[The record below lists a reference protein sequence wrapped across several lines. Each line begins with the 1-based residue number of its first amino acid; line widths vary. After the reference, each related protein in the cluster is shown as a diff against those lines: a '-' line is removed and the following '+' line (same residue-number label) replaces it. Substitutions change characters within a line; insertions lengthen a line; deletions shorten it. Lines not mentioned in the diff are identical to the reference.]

1 MAGIGKDRI
10 CDLSLSPP
18 TVSTGRGFS
27 FSSSTRRLHVLAGAA
42 MGARVEPI
50 QHRPAVIEDEPRT
63 DPLVRRA
70 VARWRPISNHC
81 CETRRKSAAS
91 RVVRRTSP
99 SLPLFAATMSPARRS
114 RWWVLGAVLLM
125 GATTGVARFLRFLG
139 INVGSPAATRAAQ
152 QDRLFGADLGEGPL
166 QCQPTTGDRLAPS
179 REACPFCGTCRR
191 LPKKV
196 AGPGI
201 FPEKIRRVG
210 Y

>member
-70 VARWRPISNHC
+70 VAAVA
-81 CETRRKSAAS
+81 TD
-91 RVVRRTSP
+91 
-99 SLPLFAATMSPARRS
+99 LQPL
-114 RWWVLGAVLLM
+114 
-125 GATTGVARFLRFLG
+125 LR
-139 INVGSPAATRAAQ
+139 NSEKV
-152 QDRLFGADLGEGPL
+152 
-166 QCQPTTGDRLAPS
+166 
-179 REACPFCGTCRR
+179 RR
-191 LPKKV
+191 LPGGEEDVAFAAAVCSHDV
-196 AGPGI
+196 AGAAVEVVGFRCSSPNGRDDRSRALLALLGNQCRVSRSHESSATGSP
-201 FPEKIRRVG
+201 FRR
-210 Y
+210 